1 MKILDW
7 IQDEGAA
14 LAISLVAAFFA
25 AIGAFVLTIFI
36 GARFFRDE
44 WSYGVPLAFGVPAAV
59 VGGVVVFIIVFRKVR
74 AL

>member
-44 WSYGVPLAFGVPAAV
+44 WSYGVPLAFGLPMAV
-59 VGGVVVFIIVFRKVR
+59 IGGVAVFIFVFRKVR